1 MACAFLYAVFRLHNL
16 VRARQQDKQTAAG
29 LEKKL
34 ADEQKLRSQL
44 ETSLQQERK
53 LKKAEEAA
61 AARAMAVASAVPVVK

>member
-1 MACAFLYAVFRLHNL
+1 MK
-16 VRARQQDKQTAAG
+16 ARQQDKLTAAA

-61 AARAMAVASAVPVVK
+61 AARAMAVASAVPTVKYDNLTGSSIEYCE